1 MARRCIS
8 RQQWIE
14 SDWLGELR
22 WNDSYGVGK
31 NQIPNAIMC
40 LSNNL
45 TNRNYDASGLG
56 PGRDVKDKLLI
67 DEDDNDKESIAL
79 AINNGC
85 RIVHSEQDITELLL
99 SEVGWALSYY
109 VDAEQNCMDR
119 EKLSSCKDNIQFKY

>member
-1 MARRCIS
+1 M
-8 RQQWIE
+8 
-14 SDWLGELR
+14 
-22 WNDSYGVGK
+22 GK

-56 PGRDVKDKLLI
+56 PGRDVEDKLLI

-99 SEVGWALSYY
+99 SEVG
-109 VDAEQNCMDR
+109 
-119 EKLSSCKDNIQFKY
+119 